1 MKLSFQ
7 ILWCLILFWKEKK
20 FRSFFSCHRYL
31 ETLAF
36 YLILSFHPV
45 YIAGSSRFFFLVLLF
60 FRLMDSILFCFLYS
74 MLLFSLAFF
83 CLVFCW
89 IEFSFTNWQW
99 DRDSNNKISENEK
112 TKLTNLQSILWRK
125 CTKRKTKKLLTS
137 LEEINQ
143 IRFYF
148 QTRITKKKK
157 AEKNYFNK
165 HCHYFDIKYLFH
177 YYHLLLL

>member
-1 MKLSFQ
+1 MQRSEAVIPDSLMFDFVLKR
-7 ILWCLILFWKEKK
+7 KK
-20 FRSFFSCHRYL
+20 FRSFFSL
-31 ETLAF
+31 SPLFENVS
-36 YLILSFHPV
+36 ILFDF
-45 YIAGSSRFFFLVLLF
+45 IISSGIYSRIFKIFFSGTAF

-125 CTKRKTKKLLTS
+125 CTKKKRK
-137 LEEINQ
+137 NCW
-143 IRFYF
+143 R
-148 QTRITKKKK
+148 R
-157 AEKNYFNK
+157 
-165 HCHYFDIKYLFH
+165 
-177 YYHLLLL
+177 